1 MSDVTSGITACV
13 VGDLLLAIFNRP
25 LNRYGANAMDDSF
38 AHLSWR
44 LLPAAGPSNEH
55 LDFAVHI
62 DFVQARPTLG
72 NVLCNQLTIDRR
84 RLTI

>member
-1 MSDVTSGITACV
+1 
-13 VGDLLLAIFNRP
+13 
-25 LNRYGANAMDDSF
+25 MDDSF

-72 NVLCNQLTIDRR
+72 NVLRNQLTIDRR